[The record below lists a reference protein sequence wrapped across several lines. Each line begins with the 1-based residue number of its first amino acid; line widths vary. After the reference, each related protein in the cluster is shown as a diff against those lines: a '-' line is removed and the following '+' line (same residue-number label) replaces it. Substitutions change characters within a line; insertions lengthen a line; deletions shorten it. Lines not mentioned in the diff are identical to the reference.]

1 MSRRSLSM
9 QLVMDSSSDDDDDDF
24 LLSVTHVAMN
34 ADESDDETRHRGS
47 VLGHRVLRRDRQA
60 GHHRL
65 YQDYFS
71 DDPTY
76 GHSYFRR
83 RYVNNGIIWIIFF
96 INPLYVSHHFLISG
110 FE

>member
-9 QLVMDSSSDDDDDDF
+9 QLVMDSSLDDDDDDF

-83 RYVNNGIIWIIFF
+83 RYVNNRIIWIIFF

>member
-9 QLVMDSSSDDDDDDF
+9 QLVMDSSLDDDNDDF

-34 ADESDDETRHRGS
+34 ADESDDETRHHGS
-47 VLGHRVLRRDRQA
+47 VLGYRVLWRDRQA

-96 INPLYVSHHFLISG
+96 INPLYVSHHFLILG